1 MSDEVRIDVQA
12 EDSASPV
19 LDKTKASI
27 DGVGAAAGKAEPKIT
42 GLDTRLQRLSSGT
55 DKSNKSTEEQRKR
68 LDAAGE
74 SADNAE
80 TRFTGLASG
89 IDGVTTLM
97 DNPSPQE
104 FAQGIAD
111 MADGAANSLV
121 PALKAVRDN
130 ASNMLQKLTGA
141 SSGLGALGRAA
152 VGAAGIA
159 GIGLLVNAIQ
169 DAEQK
174 RKELQV
180 DKLTQEFMALGNAVT
195 AADISAVGLL
205 RGDLDK
211 VFDNLLAQS
220 PRLAEEMITWGESV
234 GLTSEKTDEW
244 REKLD
249 RTADAQEGLA
259 AATEAAKT
267 NIELAAEETAAF
279 NDELDRLL
287 GKSFSVA
294 EAEANL
300 TLAIAQA
307 TETVK
312 ANKDEHGA
320 AALSLDRHTA
330 AGAENHLMIQG
341 LVEQEADYIRALQES
356 GLSNEDLA
364 GKINQSVLTLEGQL
378 LKMGFTKDQ
387 VKIYTAAL
395 RAVPGTVRTNI
406 GTRGVQQS
414 IHDIDRIRRELD
426 ALDGKSAHIR
436 IVGTQVGA
444 VLPGGARVNAHGGL
458 IGAATGGIHSSMRLV
473 GEHGPELVSLPTGSM
488 VHSNPDTERMLAT
501 GGGPATV
508 NLVIESGGSS
518 LDNFLADALRR
529 YVKVA
534 AGGDVQ
540 VALGYRR

>member
-1 MSDEVRIDVQA
+1 MVVSDFGSTLYNTIVPTIKDVSKNFGTWVQQM
-12 EDSASPV
+12 
-19 LDKTKASI
+19 T
-27 DGVGAAAGKAEPKIT
+27 GAK
-42 GLDTRLQRLSSGT
+42 
-55 DKSNKSTEEQRKR
+55 
-68 LDAAGE
+68 
-74 SADNAE
+74 
-80 TRFTGLASG
+80 
-89 IDGVTTLM
+89 TTL
-97 DNPSPQE
+97 
-104 FAQGIAD
+104 G
-111 MADGAANSLV
+111 G
-121 PALKAVRDN
+121 
-130 ASNMLQKLTGA
+130 
-141 SSGLGALGRAA
+141 LGRAA
-152 VGAAGIA
+152 VGAAGVA

-174 RKELQV
+174 RKELQI
-180 DKLTQEFMALGNAVT
+180 DKLTQEFMALGESVT

-211 VFDNLLAQS
+211 VFDKLLAQS
-220 PRLAEEMITWGESV
+220 PRLAEDMILWGESV
-234 GLTSEKTDEW
+234 GMSSEKTEEW

-249 RTADAQEGLA
+249 RATDAQDGLA
-259 AATEAAKT
+259 AATEDVKT
-267 NIELAAEETAAF
+267 NIELAAEETQAF

-364 GKINQSVLTLEGQL
+364 GKINQSVLILEGQL

-518 LDNFLADALRR
+518 LDNFLVDVLRH